1 MHAELIEKPIIIAIC
16 GKSAAGKDTL
26 AKCLTKYFRSLGLY
40 AHNMISATTRPPRE
54 GEKDGVDYYFINRQ
68 QFEDLIHKEKLVEFA
83 TFRGW
88 YYGVP
93 FSSVQS
99 GYINIGVFNPQ
110 GLRTLQKYRYEY
122 EIVPVYIEEKFS
134 TRMRRSHDRE
144 GKWKIEFFRRAWTD
158 YKDFKYLEEKV
169 NLSNGRW
176 VHIKEIDGLWYQC
189 NIIKN
194 AMIDWGIFI
203 EDKDKKLRLG
213 NFV

>member
-1 MHAELIEKPIIIAIC
+1 
-16 GKSAAGKDTL
+16 
-26 AKCLTKYFRSLGLY
+26 
-40 AHNMISATTRPPRE
+40 MISATTRPPRE

-68 QFEDLIHKEKLVEFA
+68 QFEDLINKKALVEFA

-122 EIVPVYIEEKFS
+122 DIVPVYIEEKLS

-144 GKWKIEFFRRAWTD
+144 GKWKIEFLRRA
-158 YKDFKYLEEKV
+158 
-169 NLSNGRW
+169 
-176 VHIKEIDGLWYQC
+176 
-189 NIIKN
+189 
-194 AMIDWGIFI
+194 
-203 EDKDKKLRLG
+203 
-213 NFV
+213 